1 MTEIGNLIAFI
12 IGAVLGYMD
21 FDWYYIFV
29 GGIIGAFGYYADR
42 PLLVAK
48 IRNEKGEIGYA
59 LQFIMIS
66 CTTSLLPAIAF
77 YIFN

>member
-29 GGIIGAFGYYADR
+29 GGIIGSFGYYADR

-59 LQFIMIS
+59 LMFIMNS
-66 CTTSLLPAIAF
+66 CIASLLPAIAF